1 MLCLS
6 PPLLARTNSWLAT
19 RRSIVAQYAFSFL
32 PGRENRSLQP
42 CQRSRQQE
50 RGERTSWDRCSPPPP
65 THPALSPHLLS
76 GRTPHPAQG
85 SRPGI
90 CLQQASELQAF
101 ALGRCLL
108 GDPTCGHELRQEA
121 FVSSHLLPS
130 GAHSILKWQLKEGP
144 WWADTGYY
152 ECPLAP
158 CPHSNP
164 SFLDRCDFRWPFLQ
178 VAQTCFSLH
187 CPRQTKRRGLASM
200 LIPQSR
206 RKESPLGKSSVSRGK
221 GAQASPH
228 PRPQAFAPKRRLR
241 QNHLEGRNPSGIGEQ
256 KTGN

>member
-1 MLCLS
+1 MRGLIPGWQPDAPS
-6 PPLLARTNSWLAT
+6 SHNTP
-19 RRSIVAQYAFSFL
+19 FHSF
-32 PGRENRSLQP
+32 QA
-42 CQRSRQQE
+42 
-50 RGERTSWDRCSPPPP
+50 ERTDPSSPVSVQDGKSVGKEPAGTAAPPPPP
-65 THPALSPHLLS
+65 THPALSPYLLS
-76 GRTPHPAQG
+76 GHTPHPAQG

-187 CPRQTKRRGLASM
+187 CPRQTKRRGLAPM
-200 LIPQSR
+200 LILQSR
-206 RKESPLGKSSVSRGK
+206 RKGSPLGKSSVSRGK
-221 GAQASPH
+221 GAQASPTPD
-228 PRPQAFAPKRRLR
+228 PRPLHQRGGRGRTIWKGGT
-241 QNHLEGRNPSGIGEQ
+241 HLG
-256 KTGN
+256 